1 MCRNIRRLH
10 HFEPPTTPEEI
21 HAASL
26 QFVRKVSGMVKPPRD
41 AEREFQDAVERIAAV
56 TATLLAALPKR
67 GDARTREG
75 EREAARLRG
84 IRRERLR
91 QAP

>member
-1 MCRNIRRLH
+1 
-10 HFEPPTTPEEI
+10 
-21 HAASL
+21 
-26 QFVRKVSGMVKPPRD
+26 
-41 AEREFQDAVERIAAV
+41 VERIAAV